1 MGADHQFGVRP
12 EGGLQPIQRE
22 TAVFIRRQN
31 GQVRTAAVERAQH
44 AVVVQCGGNGV
55 PALCQQ
61 TGNGNVQRRGGISG
75 EGHLLSA
82 VAVEQPVDAAA
93 GLVNGAPGSQ
103 AGCMRAPATVS
114 HSVHGFGHRLHH
126 AVGPVQ
132 TGGGVVQI
140 DHGRTTRAAPISFSA
155 MAYMLVTLPTASCSV
170 RP

>member
-1 MGADHQFGVRP
+1 M
-12 EGGLQPIQRE
+12 
-22 TAVFIRRQN
+22 
-31 GQVRTAAVERAQH
+31 
-44 AVVVQCGGNGV
+44 VQCGGNGV

-61 TGNGNVQRRGGISG
+61 AGDGNIQRRGGIGG
-75 EGHLLSA
+75 EGHLLGA

-93 GLVNGAPGSQ
+93 GLVDCAPGGQAGRMGAP
-103 AGCMRAPATVS
+103 AAVAHPI
-114 HSVHGFGHRLHH
+114 HGFGHRLHH
-126 AVGPVQ
+126 AIGPVQ